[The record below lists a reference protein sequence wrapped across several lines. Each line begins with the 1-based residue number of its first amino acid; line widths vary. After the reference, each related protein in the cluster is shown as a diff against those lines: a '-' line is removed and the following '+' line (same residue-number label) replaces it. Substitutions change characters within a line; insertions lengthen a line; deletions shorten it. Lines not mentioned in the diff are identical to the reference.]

1 MNTTTAAINT
11 DDQNA
16 REWMLNNKEVFE
28 RMVVAAAYASPVHLK
43 RFEPH
48 LCRENN
54 RKGISIWVDDFSK
67 PQLFAL
73 YRAIAEHAQII
84 RKSDIADRRISP
96 QQMHSFIT
104 AYANLAEC
112 ISLTEV
118 DQAMAFM
125 RDEVAPLATPQNFA
139 FLDTVYP
146 VWLLEQKRMRIIG
159 DHIRGRHDG
168 DSRDLDERLRDVK
181 RDLSTTANTFTL
193 QSFANCMIAT
203 EDNVE
208 RLRTGI
214 YPLDSATGGGV
225 ALKEATL
232 IIGPPGGGKTV
243 LACQLASNMANAGI
257 PTLLISTE
265 ETGDRLYPRIVSNH
279 CNVPI
284 DRIKDGVK
292 AELLQPE
299 QREKFNRLCE
309 RLTPDVFQVVNW
321 DDHAKDI
328 EGNFESLFEQ
338 AANAMGRPPKA
349 IFLDWLGGALG
360 SNTSNEASV
369 NRMIL
374 KRGACTMAALAKQYN
389 IHTFTFAQA
398 SVNQCINKVR
408 VDATMLSENKTLHED
423 MTNVWGLTVL
433 LDPDANADTGSE
445 GYVFKRE
452 QYIYVSKS
460 RRGVSKKIPVRTD
473 FGYQRFVAR

>member
-284 DRIKDGVK
+284 DRIKD
-292 AELLQPE
+292 
-299 QREKFNRLCE
+299 
-309 RLTPDVFQVVNW
+309 
-321 DDHAKDI
+321 
-328 EGNFESLFEQ
+328 
-338 AANAMGRPPKA
+338 
-349 IFLDWLGGALG
+349 
-360 SNTSNEASV
+360 
-369 NRMIL
+369 
-374 KRGACTMAALAKQYN
+374 
-389 IHTFTFAQA
+389 
-398 SVNQCINKVR
+398 
-408 VDATMLSENKTLHED
+408 
-423 MTNVWGLTVL
+423 
-433 LDPDANADTGSE
+433 
-445 GYVFKRE
+445 
-452 QYIYVSKS
+452 
-460 RRGVSKKIPVRTD
+460 
-473 FGYQRFVAR
+473 